1 MSVKGKEKAPEPA
14 IVISEDEDEATN
26 FFMKKK
32 KRRRPVMRDGGCLVY
47 CG

>member
-32 KRRRPVMRDGGCLVY
+32 RRRPVVRDGGCPIC